1 MLEERIK
8 DLEIK
13 FSHQD
18 DLIDQLNKI
27 VAAQGLV
34 IEKLQNEILELRLSQ
49 GDNSTQAGRTLADD
63 VPPHY

>member
-18 DLIDQLNKI
+18 DLVDQLNKI
-27 VAAQGLV
+27 IANQQLA
-34 IEKLQNEILELRLSQ
+34 IEKLQNDVLELKLGQ
-49 GDNSTQAGRTLADD
+49 NGGGETQGRTLADD

>member
-18 DLIDQLNKI
+18 DMIDQLNKI
-27 VAAQGLV
+27 VAAQART
-34 IEKLQNEILELRLSQ
+34 IEKLEKDVLELRLSQ
-49 GDNSTQAGRTLADD
+49 NDNSPQAGRTLADD